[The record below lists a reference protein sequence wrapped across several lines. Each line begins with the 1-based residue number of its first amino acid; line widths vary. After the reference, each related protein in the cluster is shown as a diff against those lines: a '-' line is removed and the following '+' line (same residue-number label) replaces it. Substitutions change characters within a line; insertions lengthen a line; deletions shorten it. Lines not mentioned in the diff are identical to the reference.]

1 MDSYTGEVPVWLGK
15 QDTYVWKMRD
25 QKDMEKQVA
34 WKVSALEE
42 VIFHQTT
49 AIGLRKRKEVRRIL
63 PRKKETV
70 MTPYWEV
77 ELKIC
82 TSAGETYIYPEYD
95 SIRGLVQETGR
106 SYQEIYQKAVEEAW
120 KKRKND

>member
-1 MDSYTGEVPVWLGK
+1 MKKNRPACRLEVLCK
-15 QDTYVWKMRD
+15 
-25 QKDMEKQVA
+25 EE
-34 WKVSALEE
+34 KVSVLEE

-70 MTPYWEV
+70 MTVYGEV

-82 TSAGETYIYPEYD
+82 TEAGNTYVYPEYD
-95 SIRGLVQETGR
+95 SIRRRVLETGR

-120 KKRKND
+120 KKKSND